1 MYSEIIRFCMGQVIF
16 FGHFWYPIAIRI
28 QFQICL
34 IYIYIHVLA
43 HANNI
48 VNSCDYFTYLVYNF
62 LVQLI
67 GIKELSLMQN
77 ECISVY

>member
-48 VNSCDYFTYLVYNF
+48 VNSCDYFSYLVYNF

>member
-1 MYSEIIRFCMGQVIF
+1 MYSEIIRFYMGQVIV

-77 ECISVY
+77 GCISVY

>member
-62 LVQLI
+62 LVQLDHWNKRI
-67 GIKELSLMQN
+67 VTDAK
-77 ECISVY
+77 